1 MLQRWLRLFCRLIL
15 VTLNN
20 LCFLFDTNVKIYLLE
35 VSLKLTFIYI
45 ANAEICYIWPLST
58 LTRSYLKDK
67 LNELINYYL
76 LKWRQQRQHSYS
88 EISNKDTFII
98 LTIHKHNSIK
108 FCVVYINVTVLHVH
122 HNTIQGRGVQY
133 VRYFILGTM
142 KTNEFHTQ

>member
-1 MLQRWLRLFCRLIL
+1 MFSFWYKCLDLSFGSFFITHFYIYCKRG
-15 VTLNN
+15 N
-20 LCFLFDTNVKIYLLE
+20 LLYMTSFNAHKIIFE
-35 VSLKLTFIYI
+35 
-45 ANAEICYIWPLST
+45 
-58 LTRSYLKDK
+58 RQ

-76 LKWRQQRQHSYS
+76 LIWRQQRQHSYS

>member
-1 MLQRWLRLFCRLIL
+1 MVKTFLSPYFSNIYQFVFSFWYKCLDLSFGSFFITHFYIYCKRG
-15 VTLNN
+15 N
-20 LCFLFDTNVKIYLLE
+20 LLYM
-35 VSLKLTFIYI
+35 
-45 ANAEICYIWPLST
+45 T

-67 LNELINYYL
+67 LNELFNYYL
-76 LKWRQQRQHSYS
+76 LIWRQQRQHSYS

-98 LTIHKHNSIK
+98 LTIHKHNLIK

-133 VRYFILGTM
+133 VRYFKLGTM